1 MHIKTY
7 RAASMPEAL
16 QMIRDELGSEA
27 ALVSSR
33 SIWLGGWTGRMAGR
47 RGVEVTASASIVD
60 TMRTRRRLLDQG
72 IDLSNQQPVEPSS
85 RLHAPPGQAWSH
97 DSTGA
102 KVG

>member
-33 SIWLGGWTGRMAGR
+33 SIWLGGWAGRMAGR
-47 RGVEVTASASIVD
+47 RGVEVTASASILD
-60 TMRTRRRLLDQG
+60 TTRTRRRLLDQG
-72 IDLSNQQPVEPSS
+72 IDLSNQQPVEPNS
-85 RLHAPPGQAWSH
+85 RLHEPPGQAWNH

-102 KVG
+102 TVG